1 MINTDII
8 KDFINNSI
16 AEYGIQPD
24 YMSIT
29 ISLQSNSADLY
40 LAKSGSPLKYSKSVK
55 INTEF
60 NSTRGGGSSAQTICR
75 ANSD

>member
-55 INTEF
+55 INTEL
-60 NSTRGGGSSAQTICR
+60 NSTRGGGSSAQTICQ